1 MTAHQNCWPLSISY
15 GSTMLAVLVGLT
27 TPATALSNSECSE
40 LLKRPGVY
48 VSGSLLEPYRKALV
62 ESGRVVFEGGRV
74 GRMTVMVGC
83 NSGAFDN
90 IAAQTT
96 TRVPSPG
103 EAKGTM
109 ALDQKGPVIA
119 K

>member
-1 MTAHQNCWPLSISY
+1 MGAHQTRWPLCISF
-15 GSTMLAVLVGLT
+15 GSTMLAVLLGMT
-27 TPATALSNSECSE
+27 TPATALSNAECSE

-62 ESGRVVFEGGRV
+62 DSGRAVFEGGRV

-90 IAAQTT
+90 IAVQTT
-96 TRVPSPG
+96 TRVPLPG
-103 EAKGTM
+103 EAKETM
-109 ALDQKGPVIA
+109 ALDQKGTVIA